1 MSIANIY
8 FPTFLLGIL
17 VHFVLFYS
25 AFDVY
30 FSSPLVR
37 NARPQLIGRG
47 SGVAKRLVVFSAD
60 GLRSRS
66 FYEHPEESKFLHGL
80 IRNKKAAFGISR
92 SHVPTESRPGH
103 VAIFAGFYEDV
114 SAVTRGWKYSPVEFD
129 HVFNHSTQSWL
140 FGSPDIVPLFGEI
153 PQAKMAFYSASEEK
167 FFSDEASGLDQW
179 VFTKM
184 SELLQS
190 NSTELDVEQ
199 IIFFLH
205 LLGLDTNGH
214 GFKPHS
220 HQYIDNIRVIDEGI
234 EKIVREI
241 EGFYKDNKTVYILCG
256 DHGMSDFGSHGSG
269 TDDEI
274 LTPLVVWGAGIRT
287 SGVNQIINQID
298 LAPLQSALLNIPI
311 PVNSMGVL
319 PLHFIDASDK
329 YKYQAGCGNLKQMI
343 EQYAL
348 KRQEKERNSL
358 PFMFREFPQLQSV
371 ALRTLQKNIESLI
384 EKRRYKM
391 AAELCVEW
399 VPKIRDALIFYHRY
413 HRRTLGIAISSVF
426 VTWNAFL
433 LILISRSDF
442 STRQHDIWTPSRAF
456 RWLIGIEVFLAVYQ
470 FWQFSHLIY
479 IVLPVYL
486 CSLIWNLLDHSIYH
500 YVDFLVKFVYA
511 YLFKIVAFVVVITL
525 CIFAFFD
532 RAVVSLLLFFVAF
545 LPLITCQ
552 TSSNWTR
559 IWMLCSL
566 ALTVFPVLEPV
577 GRTPQPFLVQCF
589 SLLFPVGFWLFNCRL
604 KRQSNWIT
612 RYIVIING
620 ITSVFLF
627 VQKDQQTNI
636 LVNLFAWFSITFNL
650 LIPMAAKP
658 SDRLMCFFG
667 VFFVPFSLMSVAY
680 ELAFLVL
687 YIVLLYSYTQI
698 ANSTQ
703 LRISQSKYK
712 QTSLN
717 APFEELEWWR
727 TLIMLVLIEV
737 AFFGVGNLSSLN
749 SFNPSF
755 IRHFVTT
762 FSPFTMA
769 ILLILKVGIPFF
781 LLSCTIC
788 ATVESD
794 ARQITRTSVLLF
806 VITDSMAMVFFFCIR
821 DEGSWLEI
829 GLTISHYSIC
839 LAMAVIVFALLN
851 LSKTVMFAFEQT
863 HLLKRKFDEDDK
875 FS

>member
-220 HQYIDNIRVIDEGI
+220 HQ
-234 EKIVREI
+234 
-241 EGFYKDNKTVYILCG
+241 TVYILCG

-329 YKYQAGCGNLKQMI
+329 YKYQAGCGNLKQ
-343 EQYAL
+343 
-348 KRQEKERNSL
+348 
-358 PFMFREFPQLQSV
+358 
-371 ALRTLQKNIESLI
+371 
-384 EKRRYKM
+384 
-391 AAELCVEW
+391 
-399 VPKIRDALIFYHRY
+399 IRDALIFYHRY

-511 YLFKIVAFVVVITL
+511 YLFKIVAF
-525 CIFAFFD
+525 
-532 RAVVSLLLFFVAF
+532 
-545 LPLITCQ
+545 
-552 TSSNWTR
+552 
-559 IWMLCSL
+559 
-566 ALTVFPVLEPV
+566 
-577 GRTPQPFLVQCF
+577 
-589 SLLFPVGFWLFNCRL
+589 
-604 KRQSNWIT
+604 
-612 RYIVIING
+612 
-620 ITSVFLF
+620 
-627 VQKDQQTNI
+627 
-636 LVNLFAWFSITFNL
+636 
-650 LIPMAAKP
+650 
-658 SDRLMCFFG
+658 
-667 VFFVPFSLMSVAY
+667 AY

-769 ILLILKVGIPFF
+769 ILLILKV
-781 LLSCTIC
+781 
-788 ATVESD
+788 
-794 ARQITRTSVLLF
+794 
-806 VITDSMAMVFFFCIR
+806 FFFCIR

>member
-1 MSIANIY
+1 MPTTSIY

-30 FSSPLVR
+30 FSSPIVR
-37 NARPQLIGRG
+37 NARPQLLGRG
-47 SGVAKRLVVFSAD
+47 LGVAKRLVVDLQFEILFTELALD

-66 FYEHPEESKFLHGL
+66 FYEHPEKSKFLHGL
-80 IRNKKAAFGISR
+80 IRKNKAAFGISR

-129 HVFNHSTQSWL
+129 HVFNHSAQSWL
-140 FGSPDIVPLFGEI
+140 FGSPDIVLLFGEV

-167 FFSDEASGLDQW
+167 FFSEEASELDQW
-179 VFTKM
+179 VFAKM
-184 SELLQS
+184 NELLKS
-190 NSTELDVEQ
+190 NSTELNVEQ
-199 IIFFLH
+199 TIFFLH

-214 GFKPHS
+214 GFKPNS
-220 HQYIDNIRVIDEGI
+220 HQYIDNIRVVDEGI
-234 EKIVREI
+234 EKIVKEI
-241 EGFYKDNKTVYILCG
+241 EDFYKDNRTAYILCG

-274 LTPLVVWGAGIRT
+274 LTPLVVWGAGIKT

-329 YKYQAGCGNLKQMI
+329 YKYQVGCGNLKQ
-343 EQYAL
+343 
-348 KRQEKERNSL
+348 
-358 PFMFREFPQLQSV
+358 
-371 ALRTLQKNIESLI
+371 
-384 EKRRYKM
+384 
-391 AAELCVEW
+391 
-399 VPKIRDALIFYHRY
+399 IRDALIFYHRY

-426 VTWNAFL
+426 ITWNAFL

-442 STRQHDIWTPSRAF
+442 STQQRGIWIPSRAF
-456 RWLIGIEVFLAVYQ
+456 CWLIGIEVFFAAYQ

-486 CSLIWNLLDHSIYH
+486 CSLIWNLLDQSIYH
-500 YVDFLVKFVYA
+500 SVSFLAKFVYA
-511 YLFKIVAFVVVITL
+511 YLFKIVAFAVVVIL

-532 RAVVSLLLFFVAF
+532 RAVVSLLLLFVAF

-552 TSSNWTR
+552 TPSNWTR
-559 IWMLCSL
+559 IWMFCSF
-566 ALTVFPVLEPV
+566 ALTVFPFLEPV
-577 GRTPQPFLVQCF
+577 GRTPQPFLVQYSSVVF
-589 SLLFPVGFWLFNCRL
+589 TVGFWFFSCRL
-604 KRQSNWIT
+604 KRQSDWIT

-620 ITSVFLF
+620 ITSGFLF
-627 VQKDQQTNI
+627 IQKDQQTNI
-636 LVNLFAWFSITFNL
+636 LVNLFAWFSITLNL
-650 LIPMAAKP
+650 LIPMVAKP

-667 VFFVPFSLMSVAY
+667 VLFVPFSLMSVAY

-698 ANSTQ
+698 ANSPQ
-703 LRISQSKYK
+703 FRISQSKYK

-717 APFEELEWWR
+717 APFEELECWR
-727 TLIMLVLIEV
+727 TLIMLVFIEV

-769 ILLILKVGIPFF
+769 ILLILKIGIPFF

-794 ARQITRTSVLLF
+794 ARQITRTSILLC
-806 VITDSMAMVFFFCIR
+806 SFFCIR

-863 HLLKRKFDEDDK
+863 HLLTRNFDKDEKFL
-875 FS
+875 